1 MLGKVPR
8 ENGLADSLLVRLHN
22 LYSELPGAVFHQS
35 KLLINYRC
43 HPAIVRLPSR
53 LFYDCRIQV
62 CVCLRACVCVC
73 VLIRTYC
80 VYVGTCVYVHVFV
93 FACVCTHMLTN
104 AMQTA
109 AEVVPHPEWDKMVY
123 FVCSSLQLK
132 EPGAGSKG
140 TQEELLHET
149 CAPNEA
155 ERTCK
160 PTSPVGQFFLTVGI
174 HTLQP

>member
-1 MLGKVPR
+1 MCASTTCTVSCLVKCSTSPSCSSTTGVTP
-8 ENGLADSLLVRLHN
+8 LL
-22 LYSELPGAVFHQS
+22 
-35 KLLINYRC
+35 
-43 HPAIVRLPSR
+43 
-53 LFYDCRIQV
+53 
-62 CVCLRACVCVC
+62 CVCPAGSSMTAKFRRVLACVCAC
-73 VLIRTYC
+73 VLIRTYYA
-80 VYVGTCVYVHVFV
+80 YVGTCVYVHVFV
-93 FACVCTHMLTN
+93 FACVRTHMLTN

-109 AEVVPHPEWDKMVY
+109 AEVVSHPEWDKMVY